1 MDEQPTQNTNTEP
14 YSAPAPVVPTPPEHK
29 KGKGM
34 LISILLIVI
43 FLGLGLGG
51 GYYWG
56 KMNQDKAVSD
66 AKTAAQA
73 QTDKQVADAKKTAAL
88 AALAPA
94 KTVTDTTCNADELS
108 LSETDSSDSGA
119 GTLAY
124 NIVFMN
130 TGKRTC
136 TMNGFPGV
144 SLVDANGNQVGS
156 PAGRATNY
164 KEAKQ
169 TLTPG
174 MKVKA
179 VISTE
184 NSANVSDGTCKTGAT
199 KIRVYPP
206 NDTGY
211 ISTATVIDSWC
222 PNFETSPVVAF

>member
-1 MDEQPTQNTNTEP
+1 MDEQPTQTTNTEP
-14 YSAPAPVVPTPPEHK
+14 YSAPVVSTPPERK
-29 KGKGM
+29 KGKGIW
-34 LISILLIVI
+34 ISVLLIII
-43 FLGLGLGG
+43 FLGLGISG

-66 AKTAAQA
+66 AKAAAQV
-73 QTDKQVADAKKTAAL
+73 QTNQQVADAKKTAAL
-88 AALAPA
+88 AALTPA
-94 KTVTDTTCNADELS
+94 KTATDTTCNADELS
-108 LSETDSSDSGA
+108 LTEANSSDSGA

-124 NIVFMN
+124 AIVLTN
-130 TGKRTC
+130 TGQRTC

-144 SLVDANGNQVGS
+144 SLVDINGNQVGS
-156 PAGRATNY
+156 PATRASNY
-164 KEAKQ
+164 TQAKQ
-169 TLTPG
+169 TLSPG

-184 NSANVSDGTCKTGAT
+184 NSSNVADGTCKTGAT